1 MNDYKAATGA
11 RMCQLRK
18 IQGKSQAE
26 VAKYLELTVAA
37 YQNYEAG
44 RREAGYEVLSKL
56 ADFYGVTTDYLL
68 GREPAPDPLAILNIQ
83 VNNKKFVDIYQELP
97 EFQQRF
103 LVDAMVKL
111 SAAAEANVPTKSR
124 EQKQPRTSME
134 TTLGAVED
142 DVLAPEEDAGA

>member
-1 MNDYKAATGA
+1 MIGEILK
-11 RMCQLRK
+11 QLRDSR
-18 IQGKSQAE
+18 G
-26 VAKYLELTVAA
+26 LTLKQMGEILGVSHMT
-37 YQNYEAG
+37 YQRYEKNDCDVST
-44 RREAGYEVLSKL
+44 EMLSKL

-111 SAAAEANVPTKSR
+111 SAAAEANVPPKSR

-142 DVLAPEEDAGA
+142 DALAPEEDAGA